1 MIHCRRSHIANAAI
15 SLIDLVDPT
24 HFVTVTLKQARTII
38 SDGGS
43 ASWLRGDDIIYETAY
58 DGFIRTLSKS
68 IASNGSWRR
77 YKRIISN
84 AMTIEGGRQGERNHL
99 HIVMRKPD
107 HVSEDEFRS
116 KIMGAAFGASWFMQ
130 GDNAINVQLLGE
142 RSDQVSA
149 SIYSM
154 KKGLDRFYI
163 AG

>member
-1 MIHCRRSHIANAAI
+1 MIPSRRSHITNAAI
-15 SLIDLVDPT
+15 SLVDLVDPT
-24 HFVTVTLKQARTII
+24 HFVTVTLKQARSIT

-43 ASWLRGDDIIYETAY
+43 VSWLRGDDIIYENAY
-58 DGFIRTLSKS
+58 DGFIRTISKS
-68 IASNGSWRR
+68 MTSNGAWRR

-84 AMTIEGGRQGERNHL
+84 AMTIEGGRNGERNHL
-99 HIVMRKPD
+99 HIVMRKPG

-116 KIMGAAFGASWFMQ
+116 KIMDAALGASWFMQ

-142 RSDQVSA
+142 RPDQVSA